1 MIDSPP
7 LPELKKLF
15 PFQSRYFKTGRYK
28 IHYVDEGSG
37 PVLLLMHACPM
48 WTFAFRD
55 LIWKFRKN
63 HRVVALDQ
71 MGFGLSDKP
80 LDFDYRLENHTAIL
94 ESLIRSLEL
103 HNITFI
109 MHGRGSTI
117 GMAYAVRNPEN
128 VRAFVTLNAMAFS
141 DFRLPLRL
149 QICRIK
155 WLGAKIVMGIDLFT
169 REIKHMPPDVRECYE
184 QPLRSHESKNAQLR
198 FIEDIPTVPE
208 DESAQSMLEIE
219 SSLWM
224 LRAKPSAIIW
234 AKKDWLYT
242 SKCYEKWKQ
251 YFPEAELYKLDSAGR
266 YLSED
271 APTQLAS
278 ILTEFLRRYQC

>member
-1 MIDSPP
+1 MTASEP

-15 PFQSRYFKTGRYK
+15 PFQSRYFETGRYK
-28 IHYVDEGSG
+28 VHYVDEGTG

-48 WTFAFRD
+48 WSFAFRD

-63 HRVVALDQ
+63 HRVVAMDQ

-80 LDFDYRLENHTAIL
+80 LEFDYRLENHTAIL
-94 ESLIRSLEL
+94 ESFIRHLDL
-103 HNITFI
+103 RDITFI

-128 VRAFVTLNAMAFS
+128 VKAFVSLNAMAFS

-149 QICRIK
+149 QICRLK
-155 WLGAKIVMGIDLFT
+155 WLGAKIVMGVDLFT
-169 REIKHMPPDVRECYE
+169 RETKHMPPAVRDCYDL
-184 QPLRSHESKNAQLR
+184 PLRSTESKNSLLR

-208 DESAQSMLEIE
+208 DESARSMLEIE

-234 AKKDWLYT
+234 AGEDWLYT
-242 SKCYEKWKQ
+242 SKCYEKWMH
-251 YFPEAELYKLDSAGR
+251 YFPEAEHYTLDHAGR

-271 APTQLAS
+271 APMELAS
-278 ILTEFLRRYQC
+278 ILTEFLRRHKC